1 MFHTIYAYGYWNND
15 NRWNTTETSNET
27 AIFHAPFLMCFIVL
41 RIELS
46 RLLFSLLK
54 GLKPTVNF
62 SRIFFLFWLYTYI
75 QFLWVIQCQSRLA
88 LCYIWMFQLGLLFCA
103 VVVICIIY
111 SCLWL
116 QYWFRLEW
124 SYCWKSC

>member
-15 NRWNTTETSNET
+15 NRWNTNETSNET

-75 QFLWVIQCQSRLA
+75 QFLWVIQCLTFIYLYRPLGPFHIM
-88 LCYIWMFQLGLLFCA
+88 LYIDVLVRFA
-103 VVVICIIY
+103 VPCRGRDSHYRFMLVGSI
-111 SCLWL
+111 SA
-116 QYWFRLEW
+116 
-124 SYCWKSC
+124 